1 MLFRLAV
8 LGDKYSSNVFA
19 LTPKTTSTTR
29 WNAKYQSMRAIY
41 ESLDE
46 VVEALNTITNDNA
59 SFDSESRQEAGS
71 INTCITTF
79 NFMTYLV
86 FMKNLM
92 VMTNS
97 ITTQFQ
103 AEKLD
108 LLTAGE
114 LLTETVQLLE
124 FERSNDDNLNN
135 MIVVA
140 EKMARKY
147 GIDPDDEFNRKHRKR
162 RPPKKVDNNPQTAH
176 HFSR

>member
-46 VVEALNTITNDNA
+46 VVQALNTITNDDA
-59 SFDSESRQEAGS
+59 SFDSESRQEARS
-71 INTCITTF
+71 INTSITTF

-92 VMTNS
+92 AMTNS
-97 ITTQFQ
+97 ITIQFQ
-103 AEKLD
+103 AE
-108 LLTAGE
+108 
-114 LLTETVQLLE
+114 
-124 FERSNDDNLNN
+124 
-135 MIVVA
+135 
-140 EKMARKY
+140 
-147 GIDPDDEFNRKHRKR
+147 
-162 RPPKKVDNNPQTAH
+162 
-176 HFSR
+176 